1 MYKRKTNNND
11 TNDTDDNYDIAS
23 LDEFN
28 TKRRKTEHGWVSGTT
43 IANYLN
49 GEPLLDWLNL
59 YYNKYGFNNKRLTR
73 SQTKNNNSSKII
85 NSLNNNNH
93 NTNKIINNSQN
104 KSVNP
109 LLNNGLLFEKT
120 IYDKLEE
127 KFPNHFQLITS
138 DQIDFD
144 THYQD
149 TLTAIKNKVP
159 IIAQAVLV
167 DKNTRMR
174 GVADLIIR
182 ADFINKIFKQQV
194 IDKSEY
200 KKNNKHYY
208 VVVDIKWTSMTLCA
222 DGETIRNDGRFK
234 SYKGQLLIYNYIL
247 GKIQNYTPDCTY
259 IMAKN
264 WKIDKK
270 NNPREG
276 FSCFDILGKID
287 YIKKD
292 NQFIKQTYDA
302 IDWIWN
308 VRENGLSYTPLDPQI
323 KEMCV
328 NASNQNDNNWGK
340 VKKEILN
347 VTKDIT
353 AIWQL
358 TPKHRNI
365 AFDKNIRRWDD
376 KKCTTKNLEMNIGK
390 KAMIVDKILE
400 INRQNQF
407 KILPNSCNEIKDN
420 RFNWQKKYP
429 TDFFVD
435 FETISEQL
443 GHLESVNIYDAR
455 LNSQIIF
462 MIGVGYE
469 YNEQFHYR
477 VFKINNFTLDEEK
490 RILTEFKTFIDSLSS
505 ELDPSDEY
513 YPRLFHWSHAE
524 KSMLENAFQRH
535 NSIIKQWKNHLEW
548 IDLCDIFTSE
558 PIVVNGALSFK
569 LKEIA
574 NALFSHD
581 LITTYW
587 DSNVTDGLSAM
598 TSAIQYYNKIYK
610 TEEDEKIMNDI
621 IKYNKIDCRALW
633 DILNCI
639 RTL

>member
-1 MYKRKTNNND
+1 MYKRKAENYEISLF
-11 TNDTDDNYDIAS
+11 DDFSNK
-23 LDEFN
+23 
-28 TKRRKTEHGWVSGTT
+28 KRKVEHGWVSGTT

-73 SQTKNNNSSKII
+73 SQTIGKLI
-85 NSLNNNNH
+85 NNNNLNNR
-93 NTNKIINNSQN
+93 NTSKVINISN
-104 KSVNP
+104 KSDNP

-144 THYQD
+144 LDYKE
-149 TLTAIKNKVP
+149 TLDAIENKVP

-167 DKNTRMR
+167 DNETKMR
-174 GVADLIIR
+174 GIADLLVR
-182 ADFINKIFKQQV
+182 SDFINKIFKRKV
-194 IDKSEY
+194 IDKSDY
-200 KKNNKHYY
+200 KKNNKFYY

-222 DGETIRNDGRFK
+222 DGETIRNEGRFK

-247 GKIQNYTPDCTY
+247 GKIQNYTPNCAY

-270 NNPREG
+270 NNPQEG
-276 FSCFDILGKID
+276 FSCFDLLGKID
-287 YIKKD
+287 YVSKD

-302 IDWIWN
+302 IEWIWD
-308 VRENGLSYTPLDPQI
+308 VRENGLSYTPLDPEI

-340 VKKEILN
+340 VKKEIVN
-347 VTKDIT
+347 YTKDIT

-376 KKCTTKNLEMNIGK
+376 KKCNTKNLEIKDGK
-390 KAMIVDKILE
+390 KAMIIDKILE
-400 INRQNQF
+400 INRQSQL
-407 KILPNSCNEIKDN
+407 KIMPNTCDEIKDN
-420 RFNWQKKYP
+420 RFKWKTKYP

-443 GHLESVNIYDAR
+443 GHLESVDITDSR
-455 LNSQIIF
+455 MKTQIIF

-469 YNEQFHYR
+469 FNEQFHYR

-490 RILTEFKTFIDSLSS
+490 RILREFKDFIDSLSE
-505 ELDPSDEY
+505 ELDPSEY
-513 YPRLFHWSHAE
+513 YYSRLFHWSNAE

-535 NSIIKQWKNHLEW
+535 PSLVKQWNNHLEW

-558 PIVVNGALSFK
+558 PIVVKGALCFK

-574 NALFSHD
+574 NALFSHG

-587 DSNVTDGLSAM
+587 DSDVTDGLSAM
-598 TSAIQYYNKIYK
+598 TSAIEYYNKFHK
-610 TEEDEKIMNDI
+610 TEEDEKKMNDI

>member
-1 MYKRKTNNND
+1 MIINKMYKRKAE
-11 TNDTDDNYDIAS
+11 NYDVS
-23 LDEFN
+23 LLNEFGN
-28 TKRRKTEHGWVSGTT
+28 KKRKTEHGWVSGTT

-49 GEPLLDWLNL
+49 GEPLLDWLNI

-73 SQTKNNNSSKII
+73 SQT
-85 NSLNNNNH
+85 NNNNTNNNNR
-93 NTNKIINNSQN
+93 NTSKVINISN
-104 KSVNP
+104 KSDNP

-127 KFPNHFQLITS
+127 KFPNHFKLITS
-138 DQIDFD
+138 DQIDFEK
-144 THYQD
+144 HYKD
-149 TLTAIKNKVP
+149 TLDAIDNKVP

-167 DKNTRMR
+167 DSNTKMR
-174 GVADLIIR
+174 GIADLLIR
-182 ADFINKIFKQQV
+182 ADFINKIFKRQV
-194 IDKSEY
+194 IDKTNY

-247 GKIQNYTPDCTY
+247 GKIQNYTPDCAY
-259 IMAKN
+259 IMSKN
-264 WKIDKK
+264 WKIDKR
-270 NNPREG
+270 NNPQEG
-276 FSCFDILGKID
+276 FSCFDLLGKID
-287 YIKKD
+287 YVNKD
-292 NQFIKQTYDA
+292 NQFIKSTHNA
-302 IDWIWN
+302 IEWIWD
-308 VRENGLSYTPLDPQI
+308 VRENGLNYTPLDPHI

-347 VTKDIT
+347 STKDIT

-358 TPKHRNI
+358 TPKHRDI

-376 KKCTTKNLEMNIGK
+376 KNCTTKNLEITTGK
-390 KAMIVDKILE
+390 KTIIIDKILE
-400 INRQNQF
+400 INRQTDY
-407 KILPNSCNEIKDN
+407 KVLPNSCDEIKDN
-420 RFNWQKKYP
+420 RFKWKTKYP

-443 GHLESVNIYDAR
+443 GHLESLNMYDSR
-455 LNSQIIF
+455 MKTQIIF

-477 VFKINNFTLDEEK
+477 VFKINNFSLDEEK
-490 RILTEFKTFIDSLSS
+490 RILREFKDFIDTLSS

-513 YPRLFHWSHAE
+513 YPRLFHWSNAE

-535 NSIIKQWKNHLEW
+535 PSLVKQWNNHLEW

-558 PIVVNGALSFK
+558 PIVVKGALCFK
-569 LKEIA
+569 LKEVA
-574 NALFSHD
+574 NALFSHG

-587 DSNVTDGLSAM
+587 DSDVTDGLSAM
-598 TSAIQYYNKIYK
+598 TSAIQYYNKINK

-633 DILNCI
+633 DILKCI
-639 RTL
+639 REL

>member
-1 MYKRKTNNND
+1 MYKRKANND
-11 TNDTDDNYDIAS
+11 NDMS
-23 LDEFN
+23 LLDEFSN
-28 TKRRKTEHGWVSGTT
+28 KKRKTEHGWVSGTT

-49 GEPLLDWLNL
+49 GEPLIDWLNL

-73 SQTKNNNSSKII
+73 SQSQTQNYSSKLI
-85 NSLNNNNH
+85 NNNNR
-93 NTNKIINNSQN
+93 NTSKVINISN
-104 KSVNP
+104 KSENP

-127 KFPNHFQLITS
+127 KFPNHFKLITS
-138 DQIDFD
+138 DMIDFD
-144 THYQD
+144 IHSQE
-149 TLTAIKNKVP
+149 TLDAIENKIP

-167 DKNTRMR
+167 DTETKMR
-174 GVADLIIR
+174 GIADLLIR
-182 ADFINKIFKQQV
+182 SDFINKIFKRQV

-222 DGETIRNDGRFK
+222 DGETIRNEGRFR

-247 GKIQNYTPDCTY
+247 GKIQNYTPDCAY
-259 IMAKN
+259 IMPKN

-270 NNPREG
+270 NNPQEG
-276 FSCFDILGKID
+276 FSCFDLLGKID
-287 YIKKD
+287 YVNKD
-292 NQFIKQTYDA
+292 KQFIKQTYDA
-302 IDWIWN
+302 IDWIWD

-365 AFDKNIRRWDD
+365 AFDKNILRWDD
-376 KKCTTKNLEMNIGK
+376 KKCTTKNLEMTDSK
-390 KAMIVDKILE
+390 RSIVIDKILK
-400 INRQNQF
+400 INRQNEF
-407 KILPNSCNEIKDN
+407 KILPNSCDDIKDN
-420 RFNWQKKYP
+420 RYDWQKKYP

-443 GHLESVNIYDAR
+443 SHLENIDIKDSR
-455 LNSQIIF
+455 MKTQIIF

-469 YNEQFHYR
+469 YNEEFHYR
-477 VFKINNFTLDEEK
+477 VFKINSFTLDEEK
-490 RILTEFKTFIDSLSS
+490 RILTEFKTFIDDLSN
-505 ELDPSDEY
+505 ELDPNDEY
-513 YPRLFHWSHAE
+513 YPRLFHWSNAE
-524 KSMLENAFQRH
+524 KSMLESAFQRH
-535 NSIIKQWKNHLEW
+535 HSLVRQWKNHLEW
-548 IDLCDIFTSE
+548 IDMCDIFTSE
-558 PIVVNGALSFK
+558 PIVVKGALCFK
-569 LKEIA
+569 LKEVA
-574 NALFSHD
+574 NALFSHG

-598 TSAIQYYNKIYK
+598 TTAIQYYNKTHK
-610 TEEDEKIMNDI
+610 TEDDEKIMNDI

-639 RTL
+639 RML

>member
-1 MYKRKTNNND
+1 MYKRKANNE
-11 TNDTDDNYDIAS
+11 DNYDLTY
-23 LDEFN
+23 LDEFSN
-28 TKRRKTEHGWVSGTT
+28 KKRKTEHGWVSGTT

-49 GEPLLDWLNL
+49 GEPLIDWLNL

-73 SQTKNNNSSKII
+73 SQTKNSNSSNSSKII
-85 NSLNNNNH
+85 NSLNNR
-93 NTNKIINNSQN
+93 NTSKVINISN
-104 KSVNP
+104 KSDNP

-127 KFPNHFQLITS
+127 KFPNHFQLIAS
-138 DQIDFD
+138 DQIDFE
-144 THYQD
+144 THYKD
-149 TLTAIKNKVP
+149 TLDAIENKVP

-167 DKNTRMR
+167 NNETKMR
-174 GVADLIIR
+174 GIADILVR
-182 ADFINKIFKQQV
+182 SDFINKIFKRQV
-194 IDKSEY
+194 IDKTNY
-200 KKNNKHYY
+200 KKNNKYYY

-247 GKIQNYTPDCTY
+247 GKIQNYTPDCAY

-270 NNPREG
+270 NNPQQG
-276 FSCFDILGKID
+276 FSCFDLLGKID
-287 YIKKD
+287 YVHKD
-292 NQFIKQTYDA
+292 NQFIKSTYDA

-347 VTKDIT
+347 VTRDIT

-376 KKCTTKNLEMNIGK
+376 KKCTTKNLEMNTSK
-390 KAMIVDKILE
+390 KAIIVDKILE
-400 INRQNQF
+400 INRQNHY
-407 KILPNSCNEIKDN
+407 KVLPNYCDEIKDN
-420 RFNWQKKYP
+420 RLKWKTKYP

-443 GHLESVNIYDAR
+443 SHLESVNITDSR
-455 LNSQIIF
+455 MKTQIIF

-469 YNEQFHYR
+469 YNEEFHYR

-490 RILTEFKTFIDSLSS
+490 RILQEFKTFIDTLSS
-505 ELDPSDEY
+505 DLDPSNKY
-513 YPRLFHWSHAE
+513 YPRLFHWSNAE
-524 KSMLENAFQRH
+524 KSMLESAFQRH
-535 NSIIKQWKNHLEW
+535 HSLVKQWNNHLEW

-558 PIVVNGALSFK
+558 PIVVKGALCFK
-569 LKEIA
+569 LKEVA
-574 NALFSHD
+574 NALFSHG

-587 DSNVTDGLSAM
+587 ETSDVSDGLSAM
-598 TSAIQYYNKIYK
+598 TTAIEYYNKIHK
-610 TEEDEKIMNDI
+610 TEEDYKKMEAIV
-621 IKYNKIDCRALW
+621 KYNKIDCRALW

>member
-1 MYKRKTNNND
+1 MYKRKA
-11 TNDTDDNYDIAS
+11 DNYDIKC
-23 LDEFN
+23 LDEFSN
-28 TKRRKTEHGWVSGTT
+28 KKRKTEHGWVSGTT

-59 YYNKYGFNNKRLTR
+59 YYNKYGFNNKKITR
-73 SQTKNNNSSKII
+73 SHTQNNFNQLI
-85 NSLNNNNH
+85 NNNN
-93 NTNKIINNSQN
+93 NNRNISKVINISN
-104 KSVNP
+104 KSDNP

-138 DQIDFD
+138 EQIDFEKD
-144 THYQD
+144 YKE
-149 TLTAIKNKVP
+149 TLYAIENMVP

-167 DKNTRMR
+167 DDETRMR
-174 GVADLIIR
+174 GVADLLIR
-182 ADFINKIFKQQV
+182 SDFINKIFKRKV
-194 IDKSEY
+194 IEKTDY
-200 KKNNKHYY
+200 KKNNKLYY
-208 VVVDIKWTSMTLCA
+208 VVVDIKWTSMILCA
-222 DGETIRNDGRFK
+222 DGETIRNDGRFR

-247 GKIQNYTPDCTY
+247 GKIQNYTPNCAY
-259 IMAKN
+259 IMSKN

-270 NNPREG
+270 NNPQEG
-276 FSCFDILGKID
+276 FSCFDLLGKID
-287 YIKKD
+287 YISKD

-302 IDWIWN
+302 IEWVWN

-376 KKCTTKNLEMNIGK
+376 KNCTTKNLQMNIGK
-390 KAMIVDKILE
+390 KAIIIDKILE
-400 INRQNQF
+400 INRQSELKMF
-407 KILPNSCNEIKDN
+407 PNSCEDIKDN
-420 RFNWQKKYP
+420 RFKWKTKYP

-443 GHLESVNIYDAR
+443 GHLENIDIKDSR
-455 LNSQIIF
+455 MKTQIIF

-469 YNEQFHYR
+469 YNELFHYR

-490 RILTEFKTFIDSLSS
+490 RILREFKDFIDTLSE
-505 ELDPSDEY
+505 ELDPSNEY
-513 YPRLFHWSHAE
+513 YPRLFHWSNAE

-535 NSIIKQWKNHLEW
+535 HSLLRQWNTHLEW
-548 IDLCDIFTSE
+548 IDLCDIFMTE
-558 PIVVNGALSFK
+558 PIVVKGALCFK

-574 NALFSHD
+574 NAMFSHG

-587 DSNVTDGLSAM
+587 DSDVTDGLSAM
-598 TSAIQYYNKIYK
+598 TSAIEYYNKIHK
-610 TEEDEKIMNDI
+610 TEEDEKKMDSIV
-621 IKYNKIDCRALW
+621 KYNKIDCRALW

-639 RTL
+639 RTV